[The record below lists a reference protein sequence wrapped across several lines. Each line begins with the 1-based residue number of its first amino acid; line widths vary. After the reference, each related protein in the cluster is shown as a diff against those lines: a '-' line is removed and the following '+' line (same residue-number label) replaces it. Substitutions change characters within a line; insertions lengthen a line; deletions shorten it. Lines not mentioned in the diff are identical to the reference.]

1 MTWDAISFEVQVS
14 WKSRTITGSMFGEH
28 GVSVVLSAVT
38 RKPANWG
45 VEHPMGA
52 IAVPLWNLWFSSWLA
67 NISALS
73 SSSVYCLLNQT
84 FGGGGGWCRGFLLSS
99 TKITPTLK
107 LTWTNKKHLVAILAP
122 QLLLVYIYTEQVEWV
137 SVRCFSIR
145 HLGCTDISLHEKR
158 LQSIMK

>member
-45 VEHPMGA
+45 AEHPMGA

-73 SSSVYCLLNQT
+73 SSSVFLPEASGWWNVLIIMETENTCLLLTEPNSW
-84 FGGGGGWCRGFLLSS
+84 GWRR
-99 TKITPTLK
+99 
-107 LTWTNKKHLVAILAP
+107 
-122 QLLLVYIYTEQVEWV
+122 WV
-137 SVRCFSIR
+137 QGLPIIEHKNNSYF
-145 HLGCTDISLHEKR
+145 KAN
-158 LQSIMK
+158 MN